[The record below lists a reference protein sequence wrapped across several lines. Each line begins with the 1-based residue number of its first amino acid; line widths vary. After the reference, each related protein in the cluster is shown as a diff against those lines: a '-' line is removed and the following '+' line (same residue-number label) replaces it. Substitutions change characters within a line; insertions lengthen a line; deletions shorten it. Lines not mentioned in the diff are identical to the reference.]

1 MGATDARPGEAE
13 GHGGGA
19 DLERDADLVR
29 EARAVLR
36 HVRAQPRKV
45 RIVLDL
51 IRGKPAGEALAILR
65 FVPNRAARLVDGV
78 LRSAIANA
86 THNYDLDADLL
97 YVAATTADQGPVAKR
112 IHPRARG
119 QAFPILKRTTHITVV
134 VRQRGL

>member
-1 MGATDARPGEAE
+1 MGGTTAGDPTQNDAD
-13 GHGGGA
+13 
-19 DLERDADLVR
+19 DLDLVR
-29 EARAVLR
+29 GARAVAR
-36 HVRAQPRKV
+36 YVRAQPRKV

-65 FVPNRAARLVDGV
+65 FLPNRAARLVDSV
-78 LRSAIANA
+78 LRSAVANA

-97 YVAATTADQGPVAKR
+97 YVAEAMADQGPVGKR

-134 VRQRGL
+134 VQQRDL